1 MIRIKS
7 ITGKILISY
16 LVVVICSTAI
26 TALSFRSIMYRDIE
40 SRVKRDL
47 TRQAVE
53 IALFLRHEK
62 TSLMIPQEVERP
74 PRRPMSFFFAGR
86 LDSEYVVADPQ
97 GIILFSSFPEQF
109 PAGRRLEE
117 LPAKLCA
124 ETHNETSEKGEIN
137 ISRRG
142 PFLTVQVPIG
152 AVGESAGTVFAF
164 AQVSELEAL
173 NKDILFILFKSLLIA
188 IVIAVPIA
196 LLFARYLIKPL
207 KALREYARA
216 VAKRRFDL
224 RLKIESDDE
233 LAELASTFNDMAAQ
247 LERYDIS
254 IRRFFQGASH
264 ELKTPLMSIQGYA
277 EGIRDGLFTGDQLNR
292 ALDVIAKECQRLK
305 SIVDE
310 MIHLTRSQGPGETYN
325 FLPQN
330 LKTIMDEVVE
340 SLGGYALEKQVTID
354 VPGDS
359 IKIIGDREKLRR
371 LFGNLLANA
380 VRHAKKQVTVRAH
393 LADDERSLQI
403 IIQDDGEGF
412 SAQDLKHAF
421 DYFYKG
427 PNGSTGLGLAIARL
441 IVEEHG
447 GTITISNAPEG
458 GAVVELTLPV

>member
-40 SRVKRDL
+40 NRVKRDL

-53 IALFLRHEK
+53 IAMFLKREK
-62 TSLMIPQEVERP
+62 TSLVMPQEIERP
-74 PRRPMSFFFAGR
+74 LRRPMSFFFAGR
-86 LDSEYVVADPQ
+86 LDSEYVVADSQ
-97 GIILFSSFPEQF
+97 GIILFSSLPEQF

-117 LPAKLCA
+117 LPAKLY
-124 ETHNETSEKGEIN
+124 TETSENGEIN
-137 ISRRG
+137 ICRRG

-152 AVGESAGTVFAF
+152 AAGEASGSVFAF

-173 NKDILFILFKSLLIA
+173 NKDILFILFKSLLVA

-207 KALREYARA
+207 NALREYARA

-224 RLKIESDDE
+224 RLEIKSDDE

-277 EGIRDGLFTGDQLNR
+277 EGIRDGVFNGDQLNR
-292 ALDVIAKECQRLK
+292 ALDIIAKECQRLK

-310 MIHLTRSQGPGETYN
+310 MIHLTRSQGPGETYS
-325 FLPQN
+325 FLPQD
-330 LKTIMDEVVE
+330 LKTILDEVVE
-340 SLGGYALEKQVTID
+340 SLGGYALEKQVAVD
-354 VPGDS
+354 VLGDS

-380 VRHAKKQVTVRAH
+380 VRHAKKRVTVRTQ
-393 LADDERSLQI
+393 LTDSNRNLKIS
-403 IIQDDGEGF
+403 IQDDGEGF
-412 SAQDLKHAF
+412 SAQDLEHAF

-441 IVEEHG
+441 IAEEHG
-447 GTITISNAPEG
+447 GTIAVSNAPEG
-458 GAVVELTLPV
+458 GAVVEVTFPV